1 MKRQTLKTL
10 KKIAVCALFTIILYA
25 SSVSADAEEL
35 FSDSDAAEQNIF
47 DNVED
52 EFSDGTYAE
61 MFASD
66 KKAEPARTG
75 SAGLK
80 SEDGTIIQDDIIY
93 KEDESWKNELHIIG
107 YTENLKG
114 KTEIIIPEQVNG
126 MDVSFLDSGCFRG
139 LEGVKT
145 IELSREIWM
154 LAEDAFDSWNGI
166 TIRCALN
173 SDAYFFAVEHGI
185 SVDTS
190 TMRPDYVK
198 EDSGV
203 IYIFDPQTASY
214 TIGFIECDCFSK
226 DPADIV
232 LRNEIMGYP
241 VKRIDT
247 ERGANNYYDDDEPL
261 AFNGVKSIYIPNS
274 IDKIAERE
282 FTYHLCNDFWTTY
295 KEWGYV
301 NLTSVVFED
310 GETPIEL
317 GEHLFDYCPSLIE
330 VKLSSRIRE
339 LPAYMFVDCK
349 ALTELELPEG
359 MTKIGQAALQ
369 GVPNL
374 EYLYIPSSVT
384 DIADDA
390 MDGLTKLT
398 VHGEAN
404 SYAEYY
410 CRTHGIPFEAEGSAE
425 QEKPY
430 IVSAKGELKDHWLHF
445 TVELLREMD
454 GAEGYEYQT
463 LASDGET
470 VLRTKNAAA
479 ASCVLAKAPNDIY
492 VRVRSWNTEN
502 GEKVYSQW
510 SDKAH
515 LYLDVKAGNM
525 VLKKAAAN
533 GRKVTLTF
541 GDNANFFKESDG
553 FDCRLEKTASNGKTY
568 AKQNQKYRTVTFTN
582 VKPGTYTAKAR
593 AYKLVN
599 GKKVY
604 GERSNTIR
612 VTVR

>member
-1 MKRQTLKTL
+1 MKKLQSLMSLILCIVIFSIPCISVWGSTENEQQMWKLDENKYTDL
-10 KKIAVCALFTIILYA
+10 DYKEVTQFTDSIP
-25 SSVSADAEEL
+25 ENL
-35 FSDSDAAEQNIF
+35 FSDGSAETQGNSETTDSDQREENIFVYDGIQYEKNRSGSSWIAVGYTEELIGKTAIQVPAYINDLPVTELQDKCFHGLEKVSSIELPGTIRSIGTDIF
-47 DNVED
+47 DNWGGITLICSMNSDPYYFAVNHNIPYDTTKLPASYVKDSD
-52 EFSDGTYAE
+52 ENGIAYVFDWKTQTYTA
-61 MFASD
+61 
-66 KKAEPARTG
+66 
-75 SAGLK
+75 AGIEYI
-80 SEDGTIIQDDIIY
+80 SNPVDIIY
-93 KEDESWKNELHIIG
+93 KE
-107 YTENLKG
+107 
-114 KTEIIIPEQVNG
+114 
-126 MDVSFLDSGCFRG
+126 
-139 LEGVKT
+139 
-145 IELSREIWM
+145 
-154 LAEDAFDSWNGI
+154 
-166 TIRCALN
+166 
-173 SDAYFFAVEHGI
+173 
-185 SVDTS
+185 
-190 TMRPDYVK
+190 
-198 EDSGV
+198 V
-203 IYIFDPQTASY
+203 ID
-214 TIGFIECDCFSK
+214 
-226 DPADIV
+226 
-232 LRNEIMGYP
+232 GYP
-241 VKRIDT
+241 VTDIDT
-247 ERGANNYYDDDEPL
+247 NKFFGIYFDDQIL
-261 AFNGVKSIYIPNS
+261 AHTTIKSIYVPNG
-274 IDKIAERE
+274 IKTIAAGEYTPDDYTITDDK
-282 FTYHLCNDFWTTY
+282 T
-295 KEWGYV
+295 GYR
-301 NLTSVVFED
+301 NLTSVIFED
-310 GETPIEL
+310 GDSQLVL
-317 GEHLFDYCPSLIE
+317 GQRLFESCDSLTE

>member
-1 MKRQTLKTL
+1 MKRQTLKKMAICVLST
-10 KKIAVCALFTIILYA
+10 TILYA
-25 SSVSADAEEL
+25 SSVSANAEEL
-35 FSDSDAAEQNIF
+35 FSDSGTIQKDLSG
-47 DNVED
+47 ED
-52 EFSDGTYAE
+52 EEKFSDGGE
-61 MFASD
+61 RNMFASE
-66 KKAEPARTG
+66 KNEG
-75 SAGLK
+75 SADADPSLEETDNHTIVRDGILYTYYEK
-80 SEDGTIIQDDIIY
+80 SNTLY
-93 KEDESWKNELHIIG
+93 VAG
-107 YTENLKG
+107 YTDELAG
-114 KTEIIIPEQVNG
+114 KTEIVIPAYIDGISVTWWE
-126 MDVSFLDSGCFRG
+126 SKCFSGLKGIEVLRLSSVIRG
-139 LEGVKT
+139 
-145 IELSREIWM
+145 IE
-154 LAEDAFDSWNGI
+154 EDIFDDWTGI
-166 TIRCALN
+166 TIRCPLN
-173 SDAYFFAVEHGI
+173 SLAYSDAAELAA
-185 SVDTS
+185 VDTNGI
-190 TMRPDYVK
+190 PPAYLL
-198 EDSGV
+198 EDGV
-203 IYIFDPQTASY
+203 RYILDEKTGTYSVALSD
-214 TIGFIECDCFSK
+214 CDH
-226 DPADIV
+226 PEPLDIV
-232 LRNEIMGYP
+232 FKSSIEGLP
-241 VKRIDT
+241 VVEIDT
-247 ERGANNYYDDDEPL
+247 YGNNNYFDDDVAL
-261 AFNGVKSIYIPNS
+261 YFYGVGSMYIPSS
-274 IDKIAERE
+274 IERIAARE
-282 FTYHLCNDFWTTY
+282 FTYNLCYDPGYDVENSI
-295 KEWGYV
+295 KEWGFI

-310 GETPIEL
+310 GDTSIEL
-317 GEHLFDYCPSLIE
+317 GDHLFDGCDSLTE

-339 LPAYMFVDCK
+339 LPAYMFVDCQ

-410 CRTHGIPFEAEGSAE
+410 CRTHGIPFEAEGSIE

-479 ASCVLAKAPNDIY
+479 ASCVLAKAPNDIF
-492 VRVRSWNTEN
+492 VRVRSWKTEN